1 MLYRIQISPTASKF
15 LERLNKSQ
23 RNIAERIIRSIDS
36 LAEDPF
42 KGKKLI
48 GELSDFRSL
57 RVSEYRIIYII
68 IQNEILIQIV
78 KIAHRREVY
87 R

>member
-1 MLYRIQISPTASKF
+1 MYRIEIAPAALKF

-23 RNIAERIIRSIDS
+23 KNIAERIIRSIDT

-48 GELSDFRSL
+48 GELGDFRSL
-57 RVSEYRIIYII
+57 RVAEFRVIYII
-68 IQNEILIQIV
+68 IQSKILIQVV

>member
-1 MLYRIQISPTASKF
+1 MYNIEISPAALRF
-15 LERLNKSQ
+15 LERLGKANK
-23 RNIAERIIRSIDS
+23 NIAQRVVRAVDG
-36 LAEDPF
+36 LKTNPF
-42 KGKKLI
+42 IGKKLL

-57 RVSEYRIIYII
+57 RVGEYRIIYII
-68 IQNEILIQIV
+68 VEKRVLVQVV